1 MESIRIGEKEFE
13 IVAPLG
19 ERSVLTKGSKVKC
32 ISIGEHASSWGN
44 NSPAH
49 ELLTIGE
56 TYTLSEDPE
65 VHSWHTKYYLEKFPD
80 EKFNSVQ
87 FREVRE

>member
-1 MESIRIGEKEFE
+1 MNIQNLEVIM
-13 IVAPLG
+13 PLG
-19 ERSVLTKGSKVKC
+19 GKSGLSKGSKVIC
-32 ISIGEHASSWGN
+32 VSTNEQQSRWGG

-65 VHSWHTKYYLEKFPD
+65 VHSWHTKYYLEELPG
-80 EKFNSVQ
+80 EKFNSAQ
-87 FREVRE
+87 FREVI